1 MNIRLCFHVI
11 GTFLKLFGLLLLVP
25 AVFSFVYH
33 DGDLYIFFLTPL
45 ITVASGV
52 IIERGF
58 KGSVNTEVIERKEAF
73 LIAFLCWICAAVFG
87 ALPYLFIEPL
97 SNPADAL
104 FESVSGFTTTGA
116 TVLRDIE
123 SLPHGILFY
132 RSFTQWL
139 GGMGIIIL
147 GIAILPKLSV
157 GGIQLMGTEAPGPV
171 TEKITP
177 KIAHTAKRLWLV
189 YLTLSLILI
198 ALLTISGMPFFDSIA
213 TSFSTLSTGG
223 FSVKNASIESYGSS
237 VFEVLV
243 TLFMLLGGVNF
254 LLHYYLLTG
263 RFSKVV
269 RSSELRLYAILV
281 VLFSLFLTFNL
292 WNAQYPGFLEALR
305 HSAFQVVSIIS
316 TTGFSSANFDLWP
329 GLSIF
334 ILFMLMFVGA
344 CAGSTSGSVKVLR
357 IQILFKRILSVEI
370 GRLISPRAVN
380 VMKVDN
386 KPISDDVISSVTGF
400 ILLYILIFVL
410 SVLVLLLLEDISIM
424 GALSASAASIGNVG
438 PGFQEFGAA
447 ENYAFLSG
455 FSKLWLSFLMLIGRL
470 EIFTVLVIFSPV
482 FWRK

>member
-1 MNIRLCFHVI
+1 MNIKLCFHVI

-25 AVFSFVYH
+25 AVFSYIYH

-45 ITVASGV
+45 ITVTSGLLL
-52 IIERGF
+52 ERAFCGF
-58 KGSVNTEVIERKEAF
+58 ANTEVLERREAF

-116 TVLRDIE
+116 TVLSDIE

-189 YLTLSLILI
+189 YLAMSLIFI
-198 ALLTISGMPFFDSIA
+198 ALLNISGMPLFDSIA

-223 FSVKNASIESYGSS
+223 FSVKNTSIESYGSS
-237 VFEVLV
+237 NIELLV
-243 TLFMLLGGVNF
+243 TLFMFLGGVNF
-254 LLHYYLLTG
+254 LLHYYSLSG
-263 RFSKVV
+263 KFSKVI
-269 RSSELRLYAILV
+269 RNSELRVYAILV
-281 VLFSLFLTFNL
+281 VIFSLLLTINL
-292 WNAQYPGFLEALR
+292 WHMEYQSFFEALR
-305 HSAFQVVSIIS
+305 HSVFQVVSIIS

-329 GLSIF
+329 SFSIF
-334 ILFMLMFVGA
+334 ILLLLMFVGA

-370 GRLISPRAVN
+370 GRLVSPRAVS
-380 VMKVDN
+380 VLKVDN
-386 KPISDDVISSVTGF
+386 KMVSDKTISSVTGF
-400 ILLYILIFVL
+400 ILLYVSIFVL
-410 SVLVLLLLEDISIM
+410 SVLVLLFLEDISII

-438 PGFQEFGAA
+438 PGFQEFGTFQ
-447 ENYAFLSG
+447 NYGFLSG
-455 FSKLWLSFLMLIGRL
+455 FSKVWLSFTMLIGRL